1 MEAYYDH
8 GYDDEN
14 EDKIQQFQKN
24 LGSFKTNPNGNYKV
38 ELMFKGIKWKIE
50 IKNLD
55 TERYKILA
63 RSNVKVDPDE
73 LENLKRYLI
82 AEGFEHEA
90 RQHNLFW

>member
-1 MEAYYDH
+1 MDTYYDD
-8 GYDDEN
+8 GYESEEEN
-14 EDKIQQFQKN
+14 KIQQFQKD
-24 LGSFKTNPNGNYKV
+24 LGAFKTNPNGNYKV

-55 TERYKILA
+55 MERYKILA
-63 RSNVKVDPDE
+63 KSNVKVDPDE

-82 AEGFEHEA
+82 AEGFEYAA